1 MDPSK
6 MLQITQT
13 ALALLR
19 FTFEQAAAARANGQ
33 VTQEEF
39 EQILAEGE
47 ISDALIDAKAAALL
61 SETPGI
67 DTPAPETPTQDT

>member
-47 ISDALIDAKAAALL
+47 ISDALIDAKAAALMIN
-61 SETPGI
+61 TPEV
-67 DTPAPETPTQDT
+67 DTPTQDT